1 MAQETLC
8 ADGELVKLSYTS
20 LEFFKTAS
28 CAARCYAYC
37 KG

>member
-1 MAQETLC
+1 MLPKAQP
-8 ADGELVKLSYTS
+8 AGERLVKLSYTS

-28 CAARCYAYC
+28 AAARCYAYC